1 MSYICE
7 LPWNLRT
14 ENTKKEKN
22 YFQPAL
28 LYTDNLGLIDWM
40 KRSLLAVWV
49 KNMRNLLTFRT
60 QQLSSR
66 EEFNQLFQE
75 ENEKE
80 ENKSVTNPSFTKTK
94 QINLA

>member
-1 MSYICE
+1 M
-7 LPWNLRT
+7 LV
-14 ENTKKEKN
+14 
-22 YFQPAL
+22 
-28 LYTDNLGLIDWM
+28 LYTDNLVLIAWM

>member
-1 MSYICE
+1 M
-7 LPWNLRT
+7 
-14 ENTKKEKN
+14 
-22 YFQPAL
+22 

>member
-1 MSYICE
+1 M
-7 LPWNLRT
+7 LV
-14 ENTKKEKN
+14 
-22 YFQPAL
+22 